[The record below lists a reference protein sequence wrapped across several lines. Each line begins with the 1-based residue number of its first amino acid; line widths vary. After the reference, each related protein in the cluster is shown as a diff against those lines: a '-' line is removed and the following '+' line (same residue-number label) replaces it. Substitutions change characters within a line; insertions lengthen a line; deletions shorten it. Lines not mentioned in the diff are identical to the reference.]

1 MKRLE
6 TGSQI
11 DGCGYTTGT
20 NVHDIPHTT
29 EPKQTR
35 QVLRE
40 LAKHGVSRDGFVIM
54 PCTRLSRGPPSVAP
68 MVMANSRVVTERHL
82 NGRKNMTYS
91 Q

>member
-40 LAKHGVSRDGFVIM
+40 LAKHGVS
-54 PCTRLSRGPPSVAP
+54 
-68 MVMANSRVVTERHL
+68 
-82 NGRKNMTYS
+82 
-91 Q
+91 